1 MTIGAPSPAVT
12 WENNRRLFETKRKQL
27 STFHHNPLLSFPCL
41 DLLKEDS
48 VRKIAAVLAL
58 LLACVSAM
66 PAAAQIIQ
74 QRDEIVLNLSAEGWV
89 ETKTARVLAVADVAI
104 AAENRNAVRDR
115 MMAALKQL
123 SPNAEWRVSQ
133 FNRAQDAAGLERW
146 RVTAEARLPENAL
159 GGLDERAKQQSQ
171 PGLQL
176 RIQAIQFTPTLEE
189 REAALANLRGQLYE
203 EAKEEAARVAKLW
216 PERNFRVA
224 RIDIGSPA
232 YRTLP
237 APMAAQSFKTDAA
250 GGAAEADAGDAV
262 SVAQKLTLQAT
273 VTLSPEK

>member
-1 MTIGAPSPAVT
+1 MRIVT
-12 WENNRRLFETKRKQL
+12 TGLAAL
-27 STFHHNPLLSFPCL
+27 VLAC
-41 DLLKEDS
+41 
-48 VRKIAAVLAL
+48 IAAL
-58 LLACVSAM
+58 

-74 QRDEIVLNLSAEGWV
+74 PRDEIVLNLAAEGWV

-115 MMAALKQL
+115 MMAALKRL
-123 SPNAEWRVSQ
+123 SPDAEWRISQ
-133 FNRAQDAAGLERW
+133 FTRNQDPAGLERW
-146 RVTAEARLPENAL
+146 RVTAEARLPEAAL

-189 REAALANLRGQLYE
+189 REAALASLRGQLYAQ
-203 EAKEEAARVAKLW
+203 AKEEAARVAKLW

-224 RIDIGSPA
+224 RIEIGSPA

-237 APMAAQSFKTDAA
+237 APMAAQGFRDQDGAA
-250 GGAAEADAGDAV
+250 GSAESDSGEAV
-262 SVAQKLTLQAT
+262 SVAQKLNLQAT
-273 VTLSPEK
+273 VTLTPER

>member
-1 MTIGAPSPAVT
+1 M
-12 WENNRRLFETKRKQL
+12 RK
-27 STFHHNPLLSFPCL
+27 T
-41 DLLKEDS
+41 
-48 VRKIAAVLAL
+48 VIALTL
-58 LLACVSAM
+58 LLFGLGASLGGAV

-74 QRDEIVLNLSAEGWV
+74 PRDEIVLNLSAEGWV
-89 ETKTARVLAVADVAI
+89 ETKTARVIAVADVAI

-123 SPNAEWRVSQ
+123 SPDAEWRVSQ

-146 RVTAEARLPENAL
+146 RVTAETRLAESAL

-189 REAALANLRGQLYE
+189 REAALALVRAQIYE
-203 EAKEEAARVAKLW
+203 QAKTEAERVAKLW

-224 RIDIGSPA
+224 KIEIGNPGFQPMMRERA
-232 YRTLP
+232 EP
-237 APMAAQSFKTDAA
+237 MMAAAPMASDSS
-250 GGAAEADAGDAV
+250 GGGDAV
-262 SVAQKLTLQAT
+262 SVAQKLILQAT

>member
-1 MTIGAPSPAVT
+1 MRP
-12 WENNRRLFETKRKQL
+12 
-27 STFHHNPLLSFPCL
+27 
-41 DLLKEDS
+41 
-48 VRKIAAVLAL
+48 IAAAMML
-58 LLACVSAM
+58 LLVCAGAL

-74 QRDEIVLNLSAEGWV
+74 PRDEIVLNLSVEGWV

-104 AAENRNAVRDR
+104 AAEDRNVVRDR
-115 MMAALKQL
+115 MMAALKKL
-123 SPNAEWRVSQ
+123 SPDGEWRISQ

-146 RVTAEARLPENAL
+146 RVTAETRLLEKSLA
-159 GGLDERAKQQSQ
+159 GLDERAKQQSQ

-189 REAALANLRGQLYE
+189 REAALADLRGRLYE
-203 EAKEEAARVAKLW
+203 QAKVETARVAKLW

-224 RIDIGSPA
+224 RIEIASPA

-237 APMAAQSFKTDAA
+237 APMMVQQFRE
-250 GGAAEADAGDAV
+250 AEAGDAV